1 MKKLNSVFSKKQNQK
16 SLLSNVSLDTLDKE
30 SLEHIS
36 LLRHITILFVV
47 CLMFLITAC
56 SSVPSGNYVN
66 PVDLL
71 DDQSAFY
78 LAIPK
83 EADEPL
89 IGRMISKYI
98 PQLSQKDINKISDR
112 TSNIYCGIN
121 RSRKGTT
128 IQAAIEGNIPT
139 TFLPRILTKK
149 NGWDKRTYINEELD
163 KSHTIYTLQGI
174 DVSFPSNSIVLVGRN
189 IEYMLNRYDYLN
201 SIPLAPLE
209 GGEGVN
215 APNIVN
221 DVNFTHNDSRKNVH
235 SIIQDYLKGAITEIR
250 FYANQ
255 PKSFLAVLTG
265 TDLDLK
271 LTDVSGSF
279 TTDPKSDKQYLL
291 NIFLNFKENK
301 FMKAGKALL
310 GLVFGLTGADTTVV
324 DRTQLQVT
332 GIEISKQQLYK
343 ILAI

>member
-1 MKKLNSVFSKKQNQK
+1 MFF
-16 SLLSNVSLDTLDKE
+16 
-30 SLEHIS
+30 
-36 LLRHITILFVV
+36 ITS
-47 CLMFLITAC
+47 C

-83 EADEPL
+83 SADEPL

-98 PQLSQKDINKISDR
+98 PQLSQKDIQKISDR

-128 IQAAIEGNIPT
+128 VQAAIEGNIPT
-139 TFLPRILTKK
+139 SFLPRILTKK
-149 NGWDKRTYINEELD
+149 NGWDKRSYVNEELSI
-163 KSHTIYTLQGI
+163 SHTIYTLQGI

-189 IEYMLNRYDYLN
+189 IEYMLNRYDYLS
-201 SIPLAPLE
+201 SIPTKPLDDDTIQ
-209 GGEGVN
+209 
-215 APNIVN
+215 APNVVES
-221 DVNFTHNDSRKNVH
+221 VNFTHNDSRKDVH
-235 SIIQDYLKGAITEIR
+235 SVIQDYLKGAITEIR

-271 LTDVSGSF
+271 LTEVSGSF

-291 NIFLNFKENK
+291 NIYLNFKENK

-310 GLVFGLTGADTTVV
+310 GLVFGLTGGNTTVI

-332 GIEISKQQLYK
+332 EIEISKQQLYK